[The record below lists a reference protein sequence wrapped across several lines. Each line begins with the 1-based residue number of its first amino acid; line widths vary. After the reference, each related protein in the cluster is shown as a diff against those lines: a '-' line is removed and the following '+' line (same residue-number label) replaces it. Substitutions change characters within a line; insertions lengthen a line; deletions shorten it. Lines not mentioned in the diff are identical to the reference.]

1 LLVVQVGFDDGH
13 KRSDFLIDTLS
24 RSVEFIPVCPELD
37 MRLGVPCE
45 VQQFDEENGSRTS
58 GTVCFA
64 LRHAY

>member
-1 LLVVQVGFDDGH
+1 LLVRFYGGH

-24 RSVEFIPVCPELD
+24 RFLEFVPVCPEVD
-37 MRLGVPCE
+37 MGLGTPCE
-45 VQQFDEENGSRTS
+45 VQQFDEEDGSRTS